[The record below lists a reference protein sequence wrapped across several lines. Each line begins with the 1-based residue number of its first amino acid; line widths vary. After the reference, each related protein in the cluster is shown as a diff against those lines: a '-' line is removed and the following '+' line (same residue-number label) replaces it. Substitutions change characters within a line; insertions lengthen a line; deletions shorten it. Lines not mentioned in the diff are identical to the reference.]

1 MAGRRA
7 RVTSDITEDIP
18 EPGEYWTPNSGTGK
32 VRITQVIGDK
42 THYTR
47 ESGAYD
53 PGAMPTRMFRYYY
66 SKVVTNK

>member
-18 EPGEYWTPNSGTGK
+18 EPGEYWSSNHGTGK
-32 VRITQVIGDK
+32 VLVTEVIGSK
-42 THYTR
+42 TFYAADTAGGN
-47 ESGAYD
+47 S
-53 PGAMPTRMFRYYY
+53 GAMPTRMFRYYY